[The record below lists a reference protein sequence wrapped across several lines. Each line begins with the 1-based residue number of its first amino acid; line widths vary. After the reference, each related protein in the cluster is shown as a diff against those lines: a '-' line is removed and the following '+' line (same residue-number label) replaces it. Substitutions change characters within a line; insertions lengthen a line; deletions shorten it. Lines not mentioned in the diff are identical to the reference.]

1 MHNSLILDKIKR
13 SSFGI
18 FYKKKLKKYIFVRV
32 IFNFIFWRL
41 IYLRIIKLSFFFL
54 KNKDFD
60 TLNSNFKHKIINKL
74 KNQNKYKI
82 KIKTTNLSKPNLN
95 NLFKINSKI
104 QEFKI
109 FNLEKIK
116 IIRNSDFFFLNN
128 KVFHHEFYDLH
139 KDYTSEE
146 LHAIAKFNHF
156 KTRVKFL
163 DFEKNSFYNKGAI
176 FTHSCSQNYFHWLAE
191 VLPRINLFCKLKKYK
206 DFPIFIDE
214 GLNKNILRSLKLVLN
229 KNRKIILVKA
239 NAYIYIKRAVYVN
252 PLNYIPFE
260 PRNLFSGTS
269 YPNGLMDQYSL
280 SKLRSIII
288 KKIKPKKKISHKKI
302 YLDRDR
308 SAYRN
313 ILNYNDVINYYK
325 KQEYKII
332 RMEKLNFDDQV
343 YIISKADFI
352 AGPTGASFANLLF
365 CKKNAKVTMLFPE
378 NYHSLYFL
386 WANLSRFL
394 NIDMNIVACK
404 TKTKFYSFFSKMHAD
419 YFVDIND
426 LKN

>member
-18 FYKKKLKKYIFVRV
+18 FYKKKLKKYIFLRV

-74 KNQNKYKI
+74 KNQKKYKI

-146 LHAIAKFNHF
+146 LHGIAKINFF
-156 KTRVKFL
+156 KTKIKFIN
-163 DFEKNSFYNKGAI
+163 FKKNLYYSKGAI
-176 FTHSCSQNYFHWLAE
+176 FTHACSQSYFHWLVE

-229 KNRKIILVKA
+229 
-239 NAYIYIKRAVYVN
+239 
-252 PLNYIPFE
+252 
-260 PRNLFSGTS
+260 
-269 YPNGLMDQYSL
+269 
-280 SKLRSIII
+280 
-288 KKIKPKKKISHKKI
+288 
-302 YLDRDR
+302 
-308 SAYRN
+308 
-313 ILNYNDVINYYK
+313 
-325 KQEYKII
+325 
-332 RMEKLNFDDQV
+332 
-343 YIISKADFI
+343 
-352 AGPTGASFANLLF
+352 
-365 CKKNAKVTMLFPE
+365 
-378 NYHSLYFL
+378 
-386 WANLSRFL
+386 
-394 NIDMNIVACK
+394 
-404 TKTKFYSFFSKMHAD
+404 
-419 YFVDIND
+419 
-426 LKN
+426 

>member
-18 FYKKKLKKYIFVRV
+18 FYKKKLKKYIFLRV

-41 IYLRIIKLSFFFL
+41 IYFRIIKLSFFFL

-82 KIKTTNLSKPNLN
+82 KIKTTNLLKPNLN

-191 VLPRINLFCKLKKYK
+191 VLPRINLFCKFKK
-206 DFPIFIDE
+206 
-214 GLNKNILRSLKLVLN
+214 
-229 KNRKIILVKA
+229 
-239 NAYIYIKRAVYVN
+239 
-252 PLNYIPFE
+252 
-260 PRNLFSGTS
+260 
-269 YPNGLMDQYSL
+269 
-280 SKLRSIII
+280 
-288 KKIKPKKKISHKKI
+288 
-302 YLDRDR
+302 
-308 SAYRN
+308 
-313 ILNYNDVINYYK
+313 
-325 KQEYKII
+325 
-332 RMEKLNFDDQV
+332 
-343 YIISKADFI
+343 
-352 AGPTGASFANLLF
+352 
-365 CKKNAKVTMLFPE
+365 
-378 NYHSLYFL
+378 
-386 WANLSRFL
+386 
-394 NIDMNIVACK
+394 
-404 TKTKFYSFFSKMHAD
+404 
-419 YFVDIND
+419 
-426 LKN
+426 

>member
-82 KIKTTNLSKPNLN
+82 KIKTTNLLKPNLN

-146 LHAIAKFNHF
+146 LHTIAKFNHF

-288 KKIKPKKKISHKKI
+288 KKIKPKKKLATKK
-302 YLDRDR
+302 
-308 SAYRN
+308 
-313 ILNYNDVINYYK
+313 
-325 KQEYKII
+325 
-332 RMEKLNFDDQV
+332 
-343 YIISKADFI
+343 YI
-352 AGPTGASFANLLF
+352 
-365 CKKNAKVTMLFPE
+365 
-378 NYHSLYFL
+378 
-386 WANLSRFL
+386 
-394 NIDMNIVACK
+394 
-404 TKTKFYSFFSKMHAD
+404 
-419 YFVDIND
+419 
-426 LKN
+426 